1 MQTVGSPV
9 VLCKHVAETSTLMV
23 IPGGCFVGV
32 GRRDSKTQKMLGES
46 GREALREQTSLETHL
61 QQRRR
66 WQREKRAH
74 TEEGKM
80 DKDVK
85 SRHET
90 LANRRQQNVL
100 IKSAV
105 GLRQLEGLV
114 GRRSN
119 LQ

>member
-9 VLCKHVAETSTLMV
+9 IMCKHVADTSTLTV
-23 IPGGCFVGV
+23 TPGGCFV
-32 GRRDSKTQKMLGES
+32 RDSKTQKMLGES

-90 LANRRQQNVL
+90 LANRRQ
-100 IKSAV
+100 
-105 GLRQLEGLV
+105 
-114 GRRSN
+114 
-119 LQ
+119 